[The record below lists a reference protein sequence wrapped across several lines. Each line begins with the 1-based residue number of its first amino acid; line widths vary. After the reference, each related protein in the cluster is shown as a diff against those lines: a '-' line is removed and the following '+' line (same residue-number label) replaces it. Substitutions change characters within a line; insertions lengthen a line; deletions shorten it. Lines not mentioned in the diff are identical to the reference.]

1 MRHIRNYGKYF
12 LPLCCYGR
20 GNEHRHL
27 DAQISRRMLVPY
39 TEHLGNLL
47 IQMDEIWKPVLG
59 YEGLYEVSNHEEVRS
74 IERIVRHKDGKVSS
88 KPGCLIKKR
97 LNKKRSTYQ
106 FYQVDLCRDSV
117 KRTFHLSH
125 LVCEAFH
132 GPRPKGYQC
141 MHLDGNP
148 KNNKPENLAWGTI
161 HENSNEPIRRSR
173 LSEVATGRFSLYWEN
188 GYFNSQLKPVLQYS
202 KSGELIA
209 EYSCIRDAERKT
221 GIDHITISRACRGI
235 LKTSGGYI
243 WKYKTN

>member
-1 MRHIRNYGKYF
+1 
-12 LPLCCYGR
+12 
-20 GNEHRHL
+20 
-27 DAQISRRMLVPY
+27 MLVPY
-39 TEHLGNLL
+39 TEHLGFLL
-47 IQMDEIWKPVLG
+47 IHMDEIWKPVLG

-74 IERIVRHKDGKVSS
+74 IERVVRYKDGKVSL

-148 KNNKPENLAWGTI
+148 KNNKPENLAWGTVY
-161 HENSNEPIRRSR
+161 ENSNEPIRRKR
-173 LSEVATGRFSLYWEN
+173 LSKVAENRFSKYWKK
-188 GYFNSQLKPVLQYS
+188 GYFDSQLRPCIQYS
-202 KSGELIA
+202 LSGELIK
-209 EYSCIRDAERKT
+209 EYRSIRDAERET
-221 GIDHITISRACRGI
+221 GVDHVTITRACKGRY
-235 LKTSGGYI
+235 KTSGGYI
-243 WKYKTN
+243 WKYKEQ